1 MGGSRSTTV
10 GGRAGGHGRLKD
22 FPRGIEVLLKKA
34 TVDPGFRE
42 LLLRDPFA
50 AADSIEL
57 SLQDSERR
65 ILVNTP
71 KAVLAAMIRNT
82 FVPRQHAASFLRQK
96 APALLL
102 LLVASTVA
110 LDAEGTK
117 GVDPAPFAYA
127 REDATDKMV
136 LIQKALEQYK
146 TEHGSYPTTRSGC
159 RPRIPLKATSR
170 PPTCTTPGSESS
182 TTRVWRPR
190 RARSTTTAWNVWG
203 RIPTTRTTTSPV
215 RWTRSCTASVTP
227 AEAGR
232 RAHEEQLLRW
242 SEI

>member
-71 KAVLAAMIRNT
+71 ESGACRHDPQHLRPQAAR
-82 FVPRQHAASFLRQK
+82 RQLPEAEGAG
-96 APALLL
+96 APAPPGG
-102 LLVASTVA
+102 
-110 LDAEGTK
+110 LDGCSRR
-117 GVDPAPFAYA
+117 GGN
-127 REDATDKMV
+127 
-136 LIQKALEQYK
+136 Q
-146 TEHGSYPTTRSGC
+146 GSRSGPIC
-159 RPRIPLKATSR
+159 IRQGRRDGQDGADPEGPRA
-170 PPTCTTPGSESS
+170 
-182 TTRVWRPR
+182 VQD
-190 RARSTTTAWNVWG
+190 RARQL
-203 RIPTTRTTTSPV
+203 PD
-215 RWTRSCTASVTP
+215 
-227 AEAGR
+227 
-232 RAHEEQLLRW
+232 HEEWLSATNPLEGYIATTYLYDPWKRKFHYEGVETQAGAIDNYRLECLGENPDDPYDNIPSPMD
-242 SEI
+242 SELHGFSDAG